1 MKNKFY
7 FFFPWSY
14 QKEALLM
21 PKTAY
26 LGKQFISLKINSENK
41 KYKYSWFQNIR
52 NYSEIYKI

>member
-52 NYSEIYKI
+52 NYSEI